1 MARGTVRCVV
11 HVRPAALVRSAL
23 EQMRLGVPD
32 EEIALHHGVALNTV
46 RRWRRLHLDL
56 AHPVELR
63 REEVA
68 CPRCADALDLLDGA
82 AYAEL
87 LGWYLGDGHIAA
99 GRRGVY
105 LLSVINDERYPEMNK
120 RIAEVM
126 ARIKPGSRPY
136 TRRRSGAV
144 VTALHWKHWPCLF
157 PQHGAGRK
165 HDRVIRLEPW

>member
-1 MARGTVRCVV
+1 MGSSPTPGTVVRRATELSVARGTVRCVV

-56 AHPVELR
+56 DHPVELR

-68 CPRCADALDLLDGA
+68 CPRCADTLDLLDGA

-87 LGWYLGDGHIAA
+87 LGWY
-99 GRRGVY
+99 
-105 LLSVINDERYPEMNK
+105 
-120 RIAEVM
+120 
-126 ARIKPGSRPY
+126 PGTDTSQRDDVAS
-136 TRRRSGAV
+136 TS
-144 VTALHWKHWPCLF
+144 
-157 PQHGAGRK
+157 
-165 HDRVIRLEPW
+165 